1 MKANSPVFP
10 APPAARRQATFTRRS
25 LPARMRARVTGA
37 SHFGRRPKCNSP
49 RLVDLT
55 GRAVR
60 LADDIPT
67 VFDGPLSPQHR
78 LIGTWVGG
86 HHSNGTEYT
95 RSQARRRIERAFATA
110 VSDILEPV
118 VLADLRVSVRSDEA
132 GDRSALAVNCDSLGQ
147 LDLGW
152 IEDSDA
158 PIPWRA
164 TAYSALERMLGRVLP
179 VFGYGDLF
187 DAYAA
192 YNWEGETDD
201 EWARQALIEL
211 HGVSEQDLDGQIL
224 PSTMNADRPPWMIA
238 ENAVGDALLPRSLNE
253 RLDRVREAHDA
264 VGASPS
270 DCDAWHVEQEI
281 LFDYMPELEECF
293 HLPPLTIVPL
303 ASFADELDDITRH
316 GMEAGFTDV
325 AGLYPLPDAS
335 RIDDWLASLR
345 LGARFLCAVQDLL
358 AFDPTQS

>member
-1 MKANSPVFP
+1 MKANCPVFP
-10 APPAARRQATFTRRS
+10 APPAARRPATFTRRS
-25 LPARMRARVTGA
+25 FPARMRARGTSA

-49 RLVDLT
+49 RSVDLT

-67 VFDGPLSPQHR
+67 VFDGPLSPQHKM
-78 LIGTWVGG
+78 IGSWVDG
-86 HHSNGTEYT
+86 HASDGTEYT
-95 RSQARRRIERAFATA
+95 RSQARRHIERVFATS

-118 VLADLRVSVRSDEA
+118 VLADLRVSVRGDEA
-132 GDRSALAVNCDSLGQ
+132 GDHSALAISCDSLGQ

-164 TAYSALERMLGRVLP
+164 TAYSELERMLGRVLP
-179 VFGYGDLF
+179 VFGYQDLF
-187 DAYAA
+187 EAFAA

-201 EWARQALIEL
+201 DAARCILVEL
-211 HGVSEQDLDGQIL
+211 HGVCEQDLDGQML

-238 ENAVGDALLPRSLNE
+238 ANAVADALLPGSLQE
-253 RLDRVREAHDA
+253 RLNRVRETHDA
-264 VGASPS
+264 VDALSP
-270 DCDAWHVEQEI
+270 DCDAWHVAQDI
-281 LFDYMPELEECF
+281 LFDYLPELEECYY
-293 HLPPLTIVPL
+293 LPPLTIVPF
-303 ASFADELDDITRH
+303 ATFADELDDITRH
-316 GMEAGFTDV
+316 GMEVGFTDV

-335 RIDDWLASLR
+335 RIDAWFASLR

-358 AFDPTQS
+358 AFDPTHS